1 MSADQA
7 VAGSSGVRSGH
18 DAGDAAAC
26 GAADSAARGAANA
39 PPRARGPVGGPLAP
53 HPWGV
58 MPLALRLSWL
68 SALQSRIVAGT
79 DALVDAV
86 SAEVGKSRW
95 EALATDVLP
104 LVDSIRWHRRHA
116 ARVLTGGPVGG
127 RPWWMM
133 GMSHRVERVPVG
145 HVAIIATWNYPVQ
158 LLGIQLVQALV
169 AGNRVTVKPSERS
182 PKSQAALLALFAQ
195 GLPEGTLDWT
205 SSDRAAGESLLHD
218 RRFDH
223 VVFTGSTEVG
233 RIVAET
239 CARTLTPTTLELSGC
254 DSALVLEDADPAL
267 AARGIWDAVTMNAG
281 QTCMAPRRAIVDARI
296 WPKFIEHLAPLVG
309 ASGPLPLVSAESAS
323 RVAECVR
330 DAVSAGGRPLRGV
343 VESPRGAHWRPA
355 AVAGGDLMSELA
367 RGRHFGPALAVL
379 AADGLESTVALHRRF
394 DQHLAVSVWCSAQRA
409 RRMSRDR
416 AVLAALAAGVVTFN
430 DAVRPTAH
438 PATAIAGIGSSGWGA
453 TRGEAG
459 LRAMSRE
466 VSVSATSTLVRTPS
480 GEPAASVQSIFRR
493 LSGLGAVR
501 HGRGTIASP
510 GAGAGNGSRG
520 SAPSSRTSHT

>member
-1 MSADQA
+1 MSRPPAPNCPDRVRSA
-7 VAGSSGVRSGH
+7 PAPRAAGSGSLALNAWGT
-18 DAGDAAAC
+18 ATL
-26 GAADSAARGAANA
+26 AARVA
-39 PPRARGPVGGPLAP
+39 
-53 HPWGV
+53 
-58 MPLALRLSWL
+58 WL
-68 SALQSRIVAGT
+68 GELQSRVAART
-79 DALVDAV
+79 DALVDLIT
-86 SAEVGKSRW
+86 AEVGKSRW

-116 ARVLTGGPVGG
+116 AQSLMGSPVGG

-133 GMSHRVERVPVG
+133 GMSHRVERVPLG

-158 LLGIQLVQALV
+158 LMGIQLVQALV

-182 PKSQAALLALFAQ
+182 PKSQLALLELFAH
-195 GLPEGTLDWT
+195 GLPPGTLDWT
-205 SSDRAAGESLLHD
+205 ASDRAAGEALLRD

-233 RIVAET
+233 RVVAET

-254 DSALVLEDADPAL
+254 DSALVLEDADPAI

-281 QTCMAPRRAIVDARI
+281 QTCMAPRRAIVDARV
-296 WPKFIEHLAPLVG
+296 WPRFIEQLAPIVG
-309 ASGPLPLVSAESAS
+309 ASGALPLVSAESAS

-330 DAVSAGGRPLRGV
+330 DAVSSGGRPLRGV
-343 VESPRGAHWRPA
+343 VEGPRGAYWRPA

-394 DQHLAVSVWCSAQRA
+394 DQHLAVSVWCSASCA

-416 AVLAALAAGVVTFN
+416 AMLSALGAGVVTFN

-438 PATAIAGIGSSGWGA
+438 PATSITGNGASGWGA

-466 VSVSATSTLVRTPS
+466 VSVASTSTRMRTPP
-480 GEPAASVQSIFRR
+480 GEPAPSVQSIFRR
-493 LSGLGAVR
+493 LSGLGAPR
-501 HGRGTIASP
+501 QDRSGIASS
-510 GAGAGNGSRG
+510 GAAAGNGLRSGAYSR
-520 SAPSSRTSHT
+520 RTSNT

>member
-1 MSADQA
+1 MHAWGTA
-7 VAGSSGVRSGH
+7 
-18 DAGDAAAC
+18 
-26 GAADSAARGAANA
+26 
-39 PPRARGPVGGPLAP
+39 PLASR
-53 HPWGV
+53 V
-58 MPLALRLSWL
+58 SWL
-68 SALQSRIVAGT
+68 GELQSRVAART
-79 DALVDAV
+79 DALVDAI

-116 ARVLTGGPVGG
+116 ARVLVGGPVGG

-133 GMSHRVERVPVG
+133 GMGHGIERVPLG
-145 HVAIIATWNYPVQ
+145 HVAVIATWNYPVQ

-182 PKSQAALLALFAQ
+182 PRSQLALLELFAH
-195 GLPEGTLDWT
+195 GLPPGTLDWT
-205 SSDRAAGESLLHD
+205 ASDRAAGEALLRD

-233 RIVAET
+233 RVVAET

-254 DSALVLEDADPAL
+254 DSALVLDDADPAI

-296 WPKFIEHLAPLVG
+296 WPRFIEHLAPLVG
-309 ASGPLPLVSAESAS
+309 ASGALPLVSSESAS

-330 DAVSAGGRPLRGV
+330 DAVASGGRPLRGV
-343 VESPRGAHWRPA
+343 VEGPRGVHWRPA

-379 AADGLESTVALHRRF
+379 AAEGLESAVALHRRF
-394 DQHLAVSVWCSAQRA
+394 DQHLAVSVWCSASRA

-416 AVLAALAAGVVTFN
+416 ATLSALGAGVVTFN

-438 PATAIAGIGSSGWGA
+438 PATSITGNGSSGWGA

-466 VSVSATSTLVRTPS
+466 VSVSITSTRMRMPS
-480 GEPAASVQSIFRR
+480 GEPSPSVQSIFRR
-493 LSGLGAVR
+493 LVGLGAPR
-501 HGRGTIASP
+501 HDDRGIARTGARGTPSPREGASRP
-510 GAGAGNGSRG
+510 
-520 SAPSSRTSHT
+520 RTHHP

>member
-1 MSADQA
+1 MSAESALAGNAQA
-7 VAGSSGVRSGH
+7 RADRAQPAPAASSSAGGPPASRG
-18 DAGDAAAC
+18 AGGWPSATHAWAAA
-26 GAADSAARGAANA
+26 
-39 PPRARGPVGGPLAP
+39 PLTE
-53 HPWGV
+53 
-58 MPLALRLSWL
+58 RLSWL
-68 SALQSRIVAGT
+68 AGLQVRVCGSA
-79 DALVDAV
+79 DMLVEAI
-86 SAEVGKSRW
+86 SAEIGKSRW

-133 GMSHRVERVPVG
+133 GMAHRVERVPVG

-182 PKSQAALLALFAQ
+182 PRSQLALLELFSR
-195 GLPEGTLDWT
+195 GLPGGTLSWT
-205 SSDRAAGESLLHD
+205 ASDRIAGEALLHD

-233 RIVAET
+233 RAVAET

-254 DSALVLEDADPAL
+254 DSALVLGDANPEV

-296 WPKFIEHLAPLVG
+296 WPRFIERLAPLVG
-309 ASGPLPLVSAESAS
+309 ASGALPLVSAESAA
-323 RVAECVR
+323 RVAACVR
-330 DAVSAGGRPLRGV
+330 DAVSSGGRPLRGV
-343 VESPRGAHWRPA
+343 VEDARGVLWRPA
-355 AVAGGDLMSELA
+355 AVAGGDLMSDLA

-379 AADGLESTVALHRRF
+379 AADGLDSAVELHRRF
-394 DQHLAVSVWCSAQRA
+394 DQHLAVSVWCSASRA

-416 AVLAALAAGVVTFN
+416 AVLAALSAGVVTFN

-438 PATAIAGIGSSGWGA
+438 PATCIAGRGASGWGA

-466 VSVSATSTLVRTPS
+466 VTVSTTSTTLRTPP
-480 GEPAASVQSIFRR
+480 GEPASPVQSIFRR
-493 LSGLGAVR
+493 LTGLGAPRQRPAV
-501 HGRGTIASP
+501 TASASS
-510 GAGAGNGSRG
+510 GAGSDSRAKA
-520 SAPSSRTSHT
+520 SLPRTSHP

>member
-1 MSADQA
+1 MRAHPRPHGPRTDPQTSPMSLPPAPNCPDRVRPA
-7 VAGSSGVRSGH
+7 PAPRAAGS
-18 DAGDAAAC
+18 
-26 GAADSAARGAANA
+26 
-39 PPRARGPVGGPLAP
+39 GPVGMHAWGTAPLASR
-53 HPWGV
+53 V
-58 MPLALRLSWL
+58 SWL
-68 SALQSRIVAGT
+68 GELQSRVAART
-79 DALVDAV
+79 DALVDAI

-116 ARVLTGGPVGG
+116 ARVLMGGPVGG

-133 GMSHRVERVPVG
+133 GMSHRIERVPVG

-182 PKSQAALLALFAQ
+182 PRSQVALLDLFAR
-195 GLPEGTLDWT
+195 GLPQGTLDWT
-205 SSDRAAGESLLHD
+205 ASDRAAGEALLRD

-233 RIVAET
+233 RVVAET

-254 DSALVLEDADPAL
+254 DSALVLDDADPAI

-281 QTCMAPRRAIVDARI
+281 QTCMAPRRAIVDARV
-296 WPKFIEHLAPLVG
+296 WPRFIEHLAPLVG
-309 ASGPLPLVSAESAS
+309 ASGALPLVSAESAS

-330 DAVSAGGRPLRGV
+330 DAVASGGRPLRGV
-343 VESPRGAHWRPA
+343 VEGSRGVHWRPA

-379 AADGLESTVALHRRF
+379 AADGLESTLALHRRF
-394 DQHLAVSVWCSAQRA
+394 DQHLAVSVWCSASRA

-416 AVLAALAAGVVTFN
+416 ATLSALGAGVVTFN

-438 PATAIAGIGSSGWGA
+438 PATSITGNGSSGWGA

-466 VSVSATSTLVRTPS
+466 VSVSSTSTRMRTPS
-480 GEPAASVQSIFRR
+480 GEPSPSVQSLFRR
-493 LSGLGAVR
+493 LSGLGAPR
-501 HGRGTIASP
+501 QDRSGIASS
-510 GAGAGNGSRG
+510 GACAGNGSRSG
-520 SAPSSRTSHT
+520 DPFTRSSHT